1 MVLVLAGLFT
11 EKEKY
16 VYNNTWQSKSCH
28 RYFREKGK
36 RKEQKEKTKKQQG
49 KRVLRFW
56 ACEVVH

>member
-28 RYFREKGK
+28 RYFREKEK

-49 KRVLRFW
+49 KAGSEVLGL
-56 ACEVVH
+56 